1 MKNFKAIVTGV
12 LALTMVSGMT
22 TGVFADCF
30 DAHIGD
36 SNQCDDN
43 QECGDN
49 FDCGFDQD
57 CDFDYDEDFDFDYD
71 EDFDFDYDEDF
82 DFDYDE
88 DFDFDY
94 DEDFDFDYDEDFDF
108 DFDFDDDQDD
118 DTVIGDSDDF
128 DFGYDDDFGFDFGFN
143 HGHGHNHHKDDDA
156 EIGDSDVEI
165 GDSEDDRDHHHGN
178 RHHHMDFR
186 NDGWFGYLSWDYSFG
201 HMGGFHDKMNEDF
214 GNTILDYMDKFSKD
228 EYIADGSEE
237 WFNPE
242 DGLSVKFSDGEDY
255 YNVKLAPIFENDEVR
270 GGYMYM
276 EYGDDIT
283 EGYLL
288 SADDYEDINDS
299 INYEYLKDNVVAQ
312 KHSLSNVDELTKYI
326 QDTYQ
331 DQDDY
336 YYDVNGDGKV
346 ASSDLLND
354 KKYLLGITEQLGNY
368 DCNNDGRNNT
378 ADLLNLKNRLL
389 GK

>member
-1 MKNFKAIVTGV
+1 M
-12 LALTMVSGMT
+12 
-22 TGVFADCF
+22 
-30 DAHIGD
+30 
-36 SNQCDDN
+36 
-43 QECGDN
+43 
-49 FDCGFDQD
+49 
-57 CDFDYDEDFDFDYD
+57 
-71 EDFDFDYDEDF
+71 
-82 DFDYDE
+82 
-88 DFDFDY
+88 
-94 DEDFDFDYDEDFDF
+94 
-108 DFDFDDDQDD
+108 
-118 DTVIGDSDDF
+118 
-128 DFGYDDDFGFDFGFN
+128 
-143 HGHGHNHHKDDDA
+143 
-156 EIGDSDVEI
+156 EI
-165 GDSEDDRDHHHGN
+165 GDSEDDKEHHHGN
-178 RHHHMDFR
+178 RHHHKDFR

-214 GNTILDYMDKFSKD
+214 GNTILDYMDRFSKD

-237 WFNPE
+237 WFSPE

-276 EYGDDIT
+276 EYGNDIT

-288 SADDYEDINDS
+288 SADDYENINDS

-312 KHSLSNVDELTKYI
+312 KHGLSNVDELTKYI

-354 KKYLLGITEQLGNY
+354 KKYLLGSIEQLGNY
-368 DCNNDGRNNT
+368 DCNNDGRSNT
-378 ADLLNLKNRLL
+378 ADLLSLKNRLL
-389 GK
+389 GR

>member
-1 MKNFKAIVTGV
+1 MDIYYFNLEELTMKNFKAIVTGV

-49 FDCGFDQD
+49 FDYGFDQD
-57 CDFDYDEDFDFDYD
+57 C
-71 EDFDFDYDEDF
+71 
-82 DFDYDE
+82 
-88 DFDFDY
+88 DFDY

-128 DFGYDDDFGFDFGFN
+128 YFGYDDDFGFDFGFN
-143 HGHGHNHHKDDDA
+143 HGHGHNHHKDDDAEIGDSDA

-283 EGYLL
+283 EG
-288 SADDYEDINDS
+288 
-299 INYEYLKDNVVAQ
+299 
-312 KHSLSNVDELTKYI
+312 
-326 QDTYQ
+326 
-331 DQDDY
+331 
-336 YYDVNGDGKV
+336 
-346 ASSDLLND
+346 
-354 KKYLLGITEQLGNY
+354 
-368 DCNNDGRNNT
+368 
-378 ADLLNLKNRLL
+378 
-389 GK
+389 

>member
-49 FDCGFDQD
+49 FDCDYGFDQD
-57 CDFDYDEDFDFDYD
+57 CDFDYDCDYDFDFDYG
-71 EDFDFDYDEDF
+71 FGYDEDF
-82 DFDYDE
+82 G
-88 DFDFDY
+88 
-94 DEDFDFDYDEDFDF
+94 
-108 DFDFDDDQDD
+108 FDFDDDQDD

-128 DFGYDDDFGFDFGFN
+128 YFGYDDDFGFDFGFN

-156 EIGDSDVEI
+156 EIGDSDAEIGDSDVEI

-178 RHHHMDFR
+178 RHNHKDFR

-378 ADLLNLKNRLL
+378 ADLLSLKNRLL